1 MAGSA
6 GGEDEDMIAG
16 INVTPLVDITLVLL
30 IIFIATSSIIIKAEK
45 GVTLPDAK
53 TAEQS
58 GKGLINVTVLK
69 QGKDKALIYMQGQ
82 IVENQATLR
91 RDLEAEKKLDKD
103 VKVIISADQQI
114 EYQEVSDIV
123 DAIRKNEF
131 REDLFHRLNVMQFR
145 PPPLR
150 DRSSDIAPLAQHF
163 LRQFAACL
171 GKSLRNISEPARAA
185 LLAHSWPGNVRELR
199 NVIERAAILETTE
212 IIQASSLPDF
222 EVESRLRENNVRSG
236 TPGRAGGGRPAAL
249 GDALLQFERELILG
263 ALAQHDNHLGK
274 AAAHLDITRHALRYR
289 MSRLNITLDTV
300 VDDDSDATSLSSG
313 R

>member
-69 QGKDKALIYMQGQ
+69 QGTDKALIYMQGQ

-123 DAIRKNEF
+123 DAIRKSGISNF
-131 REDLFHRLNVMQFR
+131 ALDVMR
-145 PPPLR
+145 I
-150 DRSSDIAPLAQHF
+150 D
-163 LRQFAACL
+163 
-171 GKSLRNISEPARAA
+171 
-185 LLAHSWPGNVRELR
+185 
-199 NVIERAAILETTE
+199 
-212 IIQASSLPDF
+212 
-222 EVESRLRENNVRSG
+222 
-236 TPGRAGGGRPAAL
+236 
-249 GDALLQFERELILG
+249 
-263 ALAQHDNHLGK
+263 
-274 AAAHLDITRHALRYR
+274 
-289 MSRLNITLDTV
+289 
-300 VDDDSDATSLSSG
+300 
-313 R
+313 

>member
-123 DAIRKNEF
+123 DAIRKSGISNF
-131 REDLFHRLNVMQFR
+131 ALDVMR
-145 PPPLR
+145 I
-150 DRSSDIAPLAQHF
+150 D
-163 LRQFAACL
+163 
-171 GKSLRNISEPARAA
+171 
-185 LLAHSWPGNVRELR
+185 
-199 NVIERAAILETTE
+199 
-212 IIQASSLPDF
+212 
-222 EVESRLRENNVRSG
+222 
-236 TPGRAGGGRPAAL
+236 
-249 GDALLQFERELILG
+249 
-263 ALAQHDNHLGK
+263 
-274 AAAHLDITRHALRYR
+274 
-289 MSRLNITLDTV
+289 
-300 VDDDSDATSLSSG
+300 
-313 R
+313 

>member
-123 DAIRKNEF
+123 DAIRKAGISNF
-131 REDLFHRLNVMQFR
+131 ALDVMR
-145 PPPLR
+145 I
-150 DRSSDIAPLAQHF
+150 D
-163 LRQFAACL
+163 
-171 GKSLRNISEPARAA
+171 
-185 LLAHSWPGNVRELR
+185 
-199 NVIERAAILETTE
+199 
-212 IIQASSLPDF
+212 
-222 EVESRLRENNVRSG
+222 
-236 TPGRAGGGRPAAL
+236 
-249 GDALLQFERELILG
+249 
-263 ALAQHDNHLGK
+263 
-274 AAAHLDITRHALRYR
+274 
-289 MSRLNITLDTV
+289 
-300 VDDDSDATSLSSG
+300 
-313 R
+313 

>member
-114 EYQEVSDIV
+114 DYQEVSDLV
-123 DAIRKNEF
+123 DAIRKAGISNF
-131 REDLFHRLNVMQFR
+131 ALDVMR
-145 PPPLR
+145 
-150 DRSSDIAPLAQHF
+150 I
-163 LRQFAACL
+163 
-171 GKSLRNISEPARAA
+171 N
-185 LLAHSWPGNVRELR
+185 
-199 NVIERAAILETTE
+199 
-212 IIQASSLPDF
+212 
-222 EVESRLRENNVRSG
+222 
-236 TPGRAGGGRPAAL
+236 
-249 GDALLQFERELILG
+249 
-263 ALAQHDNHLGK
+263 
-274 AAAHLDITRHALRYR
+274 
-289 MSRLNITLDTV
+289 
-300 VDDDSDATSLSSG
+300 
-313 R
+313 

>member
-6 GGEDEDMIAG
+6 DGEDEDMIGG

-58 GKGLINVTVLK
+58 GKGLINLTVFK
-69 QGKDKALIYMQGQ
+69 EGTSKALIYMQGQ

-123 DAIRKNEF
+123 DAIRKSGISNF
-131 REDLFHRLNVMQFR
+131 ALDVMKI
-145 PPPLR
+145 
-150 DRSSDIAPLAQHF
+150 D
-163 LRQFAACL
+163 
-171 GKSLRNISEPARAA
+171 
-185 LLAHSWPGNVRELR
+185 
-199 NVIERAAILETTE
+199 
-212 IIQASSLPDF
+212 
-222 EVESRLRENNVRSG
+222 
-236 TPGRAGGGRPAAL
+236 
-249 GDALLQFERELILG
+249 
-263 ALAQHDNHLGK
+263 
-274 AAAHLDITRHALRYR
+274 
-289 MSRLNITLDTV
+289 
-300 VDDDSDATSLSSG
+300 
-313 R
+313 

>member
-69 QGKDKALIYMQGQ
+69 QGTDKALIYMQGQ

-123 DAIRKNEF
+123 DAIRKAGISNF
-131 REDLFHRLNVMQFR
+131 ALDVMR
-145 PPPLR
+145 I
-150 DRSSDIAPLAQHF
+150 D
-163 LRQFAACL
+163 
-171 GKSLRNISEPARAA
+171 
-185 LLAHSWPGNVRELR
+185 
-199 NVIERAAILETTE
+199 
-212 IIQASSLPDF
+212 
-222 EVESRLRENNVRSG
+222 
-236 TPGRAGGGRPAAL
+236 
-249 GDALLQFERELILG
+249 
-263 ALAQHDNHLGK
+263 
-274 AAAHLDITRHALRYR
+274 
-289 MSRLNITLDTV
+289 
-300 VDDDSDATSLSSG
+300 
-313 R
+313 

>member
-103 VKVIISADQQI
+103 VKIIISADQQI

-123 DAIRKNEF
+123 DAIRKSGISNF
-131 REDLFHRLNVMQFR
+131 ALDVMR
-145 PPPLR
+145 I
-150 DRSSDIAPLAQHF
+150 D
-163 LRQFAACL
+163 
-171 GKSLRNISEPARAA
+171 
-185 LLAHSWPGNVRELR
+185 
-199 NVIERAAILETTE
+199 
-212 IIQASSLPDF
+212 
-222 EVESRLRENNVRSG
+222 
-236 TPGRAGGGRPAAL
+236 
-249 GDALLQFERELILG
+249 
-263 ALAQHDNHLGK
+263 
-274 AAAHLDITRHALRYR
+274 
-289 MSRLNITLDTV
+289 
-300 VDDDSDATSLSSG
+300 
-313 R
+313 